1 MNSMEIVGLNTKWYR
16 YQNKLTQEDFANIT
30 DFKMAYIST
39 IENGHANLT
48 CKNIDYIAASL
59 NIKPI
64 LLFNE
69 QTALEA
75 KDLPKR
81 VDMYYKNDKDI
92 KIINK
97 KKDVVSI

>member
-1 MNSMEIVGLNTKWYR
+1 MNSMELIGLNMKWYR
-16 YQNKLTQEDFANIT
+16 YQKKLTQEDLADIT

-48 CKNIDYIAASL
+48 CKNIDYIADSL

-69 QTALEA
+69 QTAIAA
-75 KDLPKR
+75 KKLPKR
-81 VDMYYKNDKDI
+81 VDMYYKSKNN
-92 KIINK
+92 NK
-97 KKDVVSI
+97 EKELITV

>member
-16 YQNKLTQEDFANIT
+16 YKKGLTQENFADIT

-48 CKNIDYIAASL
+48 CKNIDYIAESL

-64 LLFNE
+64 LLFDE
-69 QTALEA
+69 RTAILA
-75 KDLPKR
+75 KKLPKR
-81 VDMYYKNDKDI
+81 VDMYQKNKIEI
-92 KIINK
+92 KNK
-97 KKDVVSI
+97 ELVNI